1 MGKWNTVLK
10 GGKAVAKVFAPELI
24 ELGAKIGNDLVE
36 KQKSLVKIPDLKD
49 IHIDEALRILKEDL
63 NLIPTPA
70 IANPSS
76 AYADESENEVMSTE
90 PRFGSRVNP
99 GTTIK
104 VYYLTQEVIDKSRH
118 LLENVPQEFKVPI
131 VIGLNIYDAREDLEA
146 LGLKITEKLEQPNV
160 VFAEKVDGQVTKL
173 TYSNEKKV
181 GIRLNVGD
189 RIWVYYVNDEVVL
202 ASKAIKAQKEKERH
216 DFIEKIGKPF
226 AKKKPSDNE
235 ENKSEG

>member
-1 MGKWNTVLK
+1 MGKWNAVLK
-10 GGKAVAKVFAPELI
+10 GGKAVAKVITPELV
-24 ELGAKIGNDLVE
+24 ELGAKIGNDLIE
-36 KQKSLVKIPDLKD
+36 KQKSLVKVPDLKD

-63 NLIPTPA
+63 SLIPTAA

-104 VYYLTQEVIDKSRH
+104 VYYLTQEVIDKSRN
-118 LLENVPQEFKVPI
+118 LLENAPQEFKVPI

-160 VFAEKVDGQVTKL
+160 AFADKEDGQVTRL
-173 TYSNEKKV
+173 SYSNEKKV
-181 GIRLNVGD
+181 GLKLKAGD
-189 RIWVYYVNDEVVL
+189 RIWVYYVSEEIIL
-202 ASKAIKAQKEKERH
+202 ASKAIKEQKERERH

-226 AKKKPSDNE
+226 TKKKSAD
-235 ENKSEG
+235 SE